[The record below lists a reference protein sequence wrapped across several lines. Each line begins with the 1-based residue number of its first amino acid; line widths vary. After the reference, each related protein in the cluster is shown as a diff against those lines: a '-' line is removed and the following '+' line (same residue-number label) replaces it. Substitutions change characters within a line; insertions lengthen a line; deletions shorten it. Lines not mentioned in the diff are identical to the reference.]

1 VWAVQ
6 ESCHQ
11 DEGQQRSLQAEAH
24 LASTLATLS
33 VEVEARAT
41 AAAAAVVV
49 VALRGAGYVVGM
61 PVRACACLDGLAS
74 PLPAVVV
81 AVGLDAVVVTAAALQ
96 SVVVWAAAV
105 GSSAMV
111 QCRAAAEA
119 FDVETRARACERL
132 RHSQSVAVTGLD
144 HRCKGVHHR
153 WGRGDWADH
162 HPQSLQGERARSAC
176 AHPLSIRAQSLLV
189 LVEIRNAVAS
199 V

>member
-1 VWAVQ
+1 MLSCCVFVLALQ

-33 VEVEARAT
+33 VEVEALAT
-41 AAAAAVVV
+41 AAVVAAAVVVAV

-105 GSSAMV
+105 GSSGMV
-111 QCRAAAEA
+111 LCRVVGEA
-119 FDVETRARACERL
+119 FDVETRVRACERL

-153 WGRGDWADH
+153 WGRED
-162 HPQSLQGERARSAC
+162 
-176 AHPLSIRAQSLLV
+176 
-189 LVEIRNAVAS
+189 
-199 V
+199 

>member
-1 VWAVQ
+1 VQ

-33 VEVEARAT
+33 VEAEALAT
-41 AAAAAVVV
+41 AAVAAAVV
-49 VALRGAGYVVGM
+49 ALPGAESAVGM

-74 PLPAVVV
+74 PLPAVVG
-81 AVGLDAVVVTAAALQ
+81 AVGLDVVVVVVVTAAALQ
-96 SVVVWAAAV
+96 SVVVWAAVV

-111 QCRAAAEA
+111 QCRVAAEA

-132 RHSQSVAVTGLD
+132 RRSQSVAVTGPD

-153 WGRGDWADH
+153 WGRED
-162 HPQSLQGERARSAC
+162 
-176 AHPLSIRAQSLLV
+176 
-189 LVEIRNAVAS
+189 
-199 V
+199 